1 MKKTLR
7 TSLIFLAAV
16 LLFSLVSLAETAKLD
31 DSYAK
36 DDEVVFAALNGV
48 EPYVANLA
56 DLETLEETCYWIS
69 EYAEMHNIKYVSFNG
84 RMSSSATWNQY
95 NTYLLAGSGLTQ
107 QDMIDLNV
115 TDEKAIGEFT
125 ALKDAGKILTNAAV
139 PYGVSIRE
147 NDYFAGGFNRQNHL
161 NNQFLLDD
169 FVGEAEATIEAF
181 DNNNFA
187 MVVENNGTKYVMYQ
201 LETYPRQKVID
212 WFITTNANHLDK
224 RAFVFTSSFLNADGS
239 MIQYRTTTFRNH
251 AMAAIEDPHEA
262 QLIWD
267 EAFSKADNIVLIMS
281 GDANV
286 GSEIVTKTVKNEN
299 GYEVVTA
306 VANLVNGYSAQ
317 GAYPVLIKFSE
328 EEKTIDLRYAVPYN
342 EDFVDG
348 GYIEESVVTVKLG
361 KLAPLPEPDPMTLL
375 PKIPAQYNGANT
387 AYING
392 YAGNVFKPNANMTR
406 AEASTIFA
414 RLLVGSTTLPTGNT
428 TRFSD
433 VKEGD
438 WYYDAIAYLDTNNFY
453 MNYDTETYTPNV
465 PITRAEF
472 VELAYFASDLY
483 QKDKVEF
490 TDVDE
495 NHKYYDAIMAGASA
509 GLINGYE
516 DHTFRPDATI
526 TRAEVV
532 TIINRLLSL
541 SVAEDTIA
549 VDTLENVFSDISGHW
564 AKLHILMASNNN
576 VKSES
581 FLNIDKSI
589 FTENASSISFEN
601 KLIKVILNKKNGKVN
616 DIIYLPTGESVLQAS
631 SAPWFVYATSRT
643 GAVVSPNGLELAD
656 DGRLKFT
663 FKGGYEAYFIVETYD
678 NFFTVELA
686 SNFSE
691 NLAKMTF
698 GNLYFN
704 YTPSYEDG
712 SFRSSNLSMTTKA
725 GLHHSPGGYDNKDT
739 YAFVHN
745 DINVDVMGA
754 KVGIIFS
761 TYETHRDILK
771 EATMKIDPSKGILSL
786 AGGAFALDNPE
797 YHEDYMLI
805 YDLNL
810 NTLDAYIEHAKKY
823 NIEVLDLHHGTNFY
837 TGNFNFISARTEE
850 EKAAGVT
857 FIDGATFKERITDK
871 LNANGIDI
879 AIHSYASGI
888 SPHAAD
894 ILSDPKWQK
903 DLMYVNEYTLR
914 GDLSKYRATVKTY
927 EDASNYKVDAV
938 AMPTAPTYGT
948 SQYLLIDNEII
959 QVTQGRGTSSGFMQ
973 VSRGQ
978 LGTQP
983 TEHKD
988 GAKIYHLRCYW
999 ATFQPVVGSEL
1010 FYHIADNTAK
1020 AYNEAGATMIYLDAQ
1035 ESTGKFASSP
1045 DTAYYYYQEFNRRV
1059 VSQCERPPIIESAA
1073 YGNATWN
1080 CGGRGGAADA
1090 VHRAIKYHKKGHY
1103 DTYGLN
1109 FPKTFQSMTFGW
1121 FNFDTD
1127 TGEKYHNTYNKTL
1140 FHDDLD
1146 FMGSLAIAADYG
1158 IVPLGLGVTNNYDG
1172 TRLDN
1177 NYEYYNVYNKL
1188 RKGGYFSEEVKEAIK
1203 AGSTETEYRLF
1214 EKEDGSFA
1222 FKEMYY
1228 EGHKINNMSAFDDTS
1243 AEYSNPYLSQ
1253 TPFVRIEQRF
1263 STLGQD
1269 GTLVIAFDETADITT
1284 LAKEHKFNQMDLSK
1298 TKAFKVKVKGN
1309 GKKGAILISFTAPND
1324 VKRDDYFIETD
1335 FEGWREFILIDPD
1348 NREYTG
1354 YGFYGVNAFW
1364 SDWASNGGSP
1374 DYTKINAV
1382 TVRTS
1387 GDVSGV
1393 NIDDITGYELVN
1405 SPAKNPSVQVGSSKI
1420 TFNTEINSGEFIEYY
1435 PDTNKA
1441 YLNYYDI
1448 EYDAEGKVTKNVAHV
1463 KEITFDGKLT
1473 VPAGSFTAK
1482 YNAEALTDAP
1492 LRAQV
1497 KLGMQGK
1504 VIENPETWVAP
1515 EIDLGTSSLD
1525 IKLY

>member
-7 TSLIFLAAV
+7 TSLIFLAAA
-16 LLFSLVSLAETAKLD
+16 LLLSLVSLAETVKLD

-36 DDEVVFAALNGV
+36 EDEVVFAALNGV
-48 EPYVANLA
+48 DSFVANLA

-69 EYAEMHNIKYVSFNG
+69 EYAEKYNIKYVSFNG
-84 RMSSSATWNQY
+84 RTTSGSTWSQY

-107 QDMIDLNV
+107 QDMIALNV

-125 ALKDAGKILTNAAV
+125 ALKDAGKLLTNGGVA
-139 PYGVSIRE
+139 YGVTIHE
-147 NDYFAGGFNRQNHL
+147 NDYFARGFNRQNHL

-169 FVGEAEATIEAF
+169 FVGDADATIEAF

-187 MVVENNGTKYVMYQ
+187 MIIEHNGAKYVIYQ
-201 LETYPRQKVID
+201 LETYPRQKVVD

-224 RAFVFTSSFLNADGS
+224 RAFVFTSAFLNAEGG
-239 MIQYRTTTFRNH
+239 MIQYRTTSFRNN
-251 AMAAIEDPHEA
+251 AIAALEDPHEA

-267 EAFSKADNIVLIMS
+267 EAFTKADNIVMIMS
-281 GDANV
+281 ADANV

-299 GYEVVTA
+299 GYDVLTA
-306 VANLVNGYSAQ
+306 VANLANGYAIE

-328 EEKTIDLRYAVPYN
+328 ENKTLDLRYAVPYN
-342 EDFVDG
+342 EDFIDG
-348 GYIEESVVTVKLG
+348 GYIKESVVSVKLN

-414 RLLVGSTTLPTGNT
+414 RLLNGSTTLPTGNK
-428 TRFSD
+428 TRFVD

-483 QKDKVEF
+483 QKNAVKF

-495 NHKYYDAIMAGASA
+495 NHKYYDAIMAAASA

-516 DHTFRPDATI
+516 DRTFRPDATI

-541 SVAEDTIA
+541 SVSEDTIA
-549 VDTLENVFSDISGHW
+549 VDTLTNVFSDINGHW

-576 VKSES
+576 VKSDA

-589 FTENASSISFEN
+589 FKETASAISFEN
-601 KLIKVILNKKNGKVN
+601 KLIRVTLNKKNGKVN
-616 DIIYLPTGESVLQAS
+616 DIIYIPTGESVLQAS

-643 GAVVSPNGLELAD
+643 GAVVSPNSLSITD

-698 GNLYFN
+698 GNLHFDYI
-704 YTPSYEDG
+704 PSYEDG
-712 SFRSSNLSMTTKA
+712 SFRASNLSMTTKA
-725 GLHHSPGGYDNKDT
+725 GLHHAPSGYDNQDT
-739 YAFVHN
+739 YAFAHN

-771 EATMKIDPSKGILSL
+771 EATMKIDPSKGIVNL
-786 AGGAFALDNPE
+786 AGGPFALDNPE
-797 YHEDYMLI
+797 YHEDYVI
-805 YDLNL
+805 TYDLNL
-810 NTLDAYIEHAKKY
+810 DTLDAYIEHAKKY
-823 NIEVLDLHHGTNFY
+823 DIEVLDLHHGSNFY

-857 FIDGATFKERITDK
+857 FIDGATYKERITDK

-888 SPHAAD
+888 SPNASD
-894 ILSDPKWQK
+894 ILTNPKWQK

-914 GDLSKYRATVKTY
+914 GDLSKFRVNIKTY
-927 EDASNYKVDAV
+927 EDASNYKVDDSP
-938 AMPTAPTYGT
+938 MPYGATYGT
-948 SQYLLIDNEII
+948 SQYLLIDEEII
-959 QVTQGRGTSSGFMQ
+959 RVTQGRGTSSGFMQ

-983 TEHKD
+983 AEHKD
-988 GAKIYHLRCYW
+988 GAKIYHLRCYCS
-999 ATFQPVVGSEL
+999 TFQSVIGSEL
-1010 FYHIADNTAK
+1010 FYYIADLHAK
-1020 AYNEAGATMIYLDAQ
+1020 AYNESGATMIYLDAQ
-1035 ESTGKFASSP
+1035 ESTGSLNPNP
-1045 DTAYYYYQEFNRRV
+1045 DTSYYYYQEFNRRI

-1073 YGNATWN
+1073 YGVNTWN
-1080 CGGRGGAADA
+1080 CGGRGGACDS

-1103 DTYGLN
+1103 DGYGVN
-1109 FPKTFQSMTFGW
+1109 FPKAFQTMTFGW
-1121 FNFDTD
+1121 FAFDTD
-1127 TGEKYHNTYNKTL
+1127 TEEKYHNTYSKTL

-1158 IVPLGLGVTNNYDG
+1158 IVPNGLGVSNNYDG

-1188 RKGGYFSEEVKEAIK
+1188 RKGGYFSDEVKEAIK
-1203 AGSTETEYRLF
+1203 AGSTKTEYRLF

-1243 AEYSNPYLSQ
+1243 AEYNNPYLSQ
-1253 TPFVRIEQRF
+1253 NPFIRIEQRF
-1263 STLGQD
+1263 STLSENE
-1269 GTLVIAFDETADITT
+1269 TLVLALDETADIKS
-1284 LAKEHKFNQMDLSK
+1284 LAKEHKFSQMDISK
-1298 TKAFKVKVKGN
+1298 TTAFKVRVKGN
-1309 GKKGAILISFTAPND
+1309 GKKGALLISFTSPTN
-1324 VKRDDYFIETD
+1324 VKRDDYFIETN

-1348 NREYTG
+1348 NSDYTG
-1354 YGFYGVNAFW
+1354 YGFTGINSFW
-1364 SDWASNGGSP
+1364 SNWASHGGSP
-1374 DYTKINAV
+1374 DYTKLNAV
-1382 TVRTS
+1382 TIRTS

-1393 NIDDITGYELVN
+1393 NIDDIKGYEIVD
-1405 SPAKNPSVQVGSSKI
+1405 SPAKNPYIEIGSSRI

-1448 EYDAEGKVTKNVAHV
+1448 EYDAEGKVTKNIAHV
-1463 KEITFDGKLT
+1463 KEITFSGKVT

-1482 YNAEALTDAP
+1482 YGAEALTNAP

-1515 EIDLGTSSLD
+1515 EVDLGTSSLD